1 MLLPKF
7 AKNTFRNLEC
17 AMNLKHNLFELV
29 PENVRHFSFLMHE
42 AVTARKVPVISDGMR
57 ENPSDQ
63 ADDLTMFH
71 MLHI

>member
-7 AKNTFRNLEC
+7 AKNTFRNLEMC
-17 AMNLKHNLFELV
+17 HLKYNLFELV

-71 MLHI
+71 MLHM